1 MQSPVKEVTGAEAAG
16 LYRNYKGERELY
28 RNNQHIIE
36 ERLMEEAK
44 RKEIEAKLQQLFAQ
58 NDQMNAK
65 NRTLPVKS
73 TFNGARVIR
82 RRKGK
87 PDMLIT

>member
-1 MQSPVKEVTGAEAAG
+1 MQMFREELTGADAAG
-16 LYRNYKGERELY
+16 LCRNDKGERERY
-28 RNNQHIIE
+28 RNNQQIIE

-58 NDQMNAK
+58 IDQKNANNNVLPSK
-65 NRTLPVKS
+65 NTLS
-73 TFNGARVIR
+73 GARVIR